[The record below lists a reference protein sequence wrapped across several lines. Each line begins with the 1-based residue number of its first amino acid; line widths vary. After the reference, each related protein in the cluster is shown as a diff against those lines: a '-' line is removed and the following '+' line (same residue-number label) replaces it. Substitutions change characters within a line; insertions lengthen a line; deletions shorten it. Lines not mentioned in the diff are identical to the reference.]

1 MKNNSLLT
9 TFFLLLLSTQVLTA
23 SRRIQVQP
31 PKMSITQAIK
41 YIDNLVS
48 SITTSRANIL
58 PKSLFSR
65 FDAQEEKK
73 PDISKTEDA
82 IKTVM
87 DGLNTFKD
95 NFGDFFEA
103 DKIKDTLQY
112 LNDHAYDLFN
122 TGKKSTTDSMNS
134 LGTGLRRMD
143 KIKSTVTVMLKGIT
157 GGADLVTGM
166 YQKSIDIKLSNENQ
180 KKIYLVG
187 LRSLDKTLLDAL
199 KTCGEVK
206 DDLYQVADLMGATQT
221 SFRSLAADFKRA
233 ADQPEGDAQKN
244 YFGAWVKK
252 TASNCVETCI
262 GGFFAGIFSGFATC
276 TVCLG
281 TELFEAIKEENKR
294 VQEMIPKNEEMMRKF
309 QAAMEQMVGFA
320 GHIGE
325 VAKSQAEA
333 VNAFQGELA
342 TMEIDLANQM
352 DLIGISAVLVSR
364 GDILKRMDDMRG

>member
-1 MKNNSLLT
+1 MSYNSLLK
-9 TFFLLLLSTQVLTA
+9 TFFLLLLSTQVLAA
-23 SRRIQVQP
+23 SRRVQVQP
-31 PKMSITQAIK
+31 PKMSITQAMK

-48 SITTSRANIL
+48 SITTSRANIAS
-58 PKSLFSR
+58 KSLFSR
-65 FDAQEEKK
+65 FDVQEAKK
-73 PDISKTEDA
+73 LDISKTEDA

-103 DKIKDTLQY
+103 DKIKDSLQY
-112 LNDHAYDLFN
+112 LKDHAYDLLN
-122 TGKKSTTDSMNS
+122 TGKQSTTDSMNS

-143 KIKSTVTVMLKGIT
+143 KIKNTVTVMLKGIS
-157 GGADLVTGM
+157 GGADLVTEM
-166 YQKSIDIKLSNENQ
+166 YEKWKDLELSDEKQ
-180 KKIYLVG
+180 GKIYLVG

-199 KTCGEVK
+199 KTCGDVK
-206 DDLYQVADLMGATQT
+206 DDLYEVADAMGATQT
-221 SFRSLAADFKRA
+221 SFMSLAADFKRA
-233 ADQPEGDAQKN
+233 AEEPQGDAQKN

-252 TASNCVETCI
+252 IASNCIGDCV
-262 GGFFAGIFSGFATC
+262 GGFFAGIFEGFATC

-281 TELFEAIKEENKR
+281 KDLYEAIKEENKR

-309 QAAMEQMVGFA
+309 QEAMEQMVGFA

-352 DLIGISAVLVSR
+352 DLIEISAVLVSR
-364 GDILKRMDDMRG
+364 DDILHRMDDMRG